1 MALSPW
7 VACQKRG
14 IEIPP
19 IFKSSLFC
27 HLSRFLYGVKSTS
40 SLLPARSNNSKI
52 YIPLKQ
58 GQSILQMGG
67 TKSLM
72 IGTIG
77 HVGRSS
83 FTLIDPWGRG
93 EWKRQKTGPSY
104 RDVSTRLAWSY
115 VPSTKQAKPNHIER
129 EERDIGIEDA
139 DRNAIFLFVD
149 QLGQL
154 VNKEKEEIKYGMFQ
168 SILVWSLCP
177 SNIREIFDC
186 HGRLHS
192 KALFHLSQIALLMK
206 ILFFCLSNAPSEK
219 VLPLSTK
226 PTPLHSLSTV

>member
-1 MALSPW
+1 M
-7 VACQKRG
+7 
-14 IEIPP
+14 
-19 IFKSSLFC
+19 
-27 HLSRFLYGVKSTS
+27 KSTS

-52 YIPLKQ
+52 DIPSLSKT
-58 GQSILQMGG
+58 GPVNLTNGWHE
-67 TKSLM
+67 KS
-72 IGTIG
+72 
-77 HVGRSS
+77 HDWNDRSRGEELLHS
-83 FTLIDPWGRG
+83 DRSMEVAGRG

-115 VPSTKQAKPNHIER
+115 VLSNKQAKPNHIER
-129 EERDIGIEDA
+129 GERDIGIEDA
-139 DRNAIFLFVD
+139 DRNTILLFVD

-168 SILVWSLCP
+168 SIPVWSLCP
-177 SNIREIFDC
+177 SNIRERFDC

-192 KALFHLSQIALLMK
+192 KALFHLSQIALLMQ
-206 ILFFCLSNAPSEK
+206 ILFFCLSNAHAFPSGK

>member
-1 MALSPW
+1 MVVLEAFFS
-7 VACQKRG
+7 VSGNKRN
-14 IEIPP
+14 E
-19 IFKSSLFC
+19 
-27 HLSRFLYGVKSTS
+27 YD
-40 SLLPARSNNSKI
+40 
-52 YIPLKQ
+52 
-58 GQSILQMGG
+58 
-67 TKSLM
+67 
-72 IGTIG
+72 G
-77 HVGRSS
+77 H
-83 FTLIDPWGRG
+83 
-93 EWKRQKTGPSY
+93 
-104 RDVSTRLAWSY
+104 LAWSS

-192 KALFHLSQIALLMK
+192 KALFHLSQIALLMLSSSV
-206 ILFFCLSNAPSEK
+206 LFQLWNFIQVLSVEK
-219 VLPLSTK
+219 FSSF
-226 PTPLHSLSTV
+226 HSLGNFLSRLL